1 MQAAKPR
8 KQETEK
14 QEIRFPPKT
23 KGKKKIRF
31 FKKRFINQ
39 MPQEEPVVQ
48 KKLKM
53 DRGVEAVCSIF
64 LRS

>member
-14 QEIRFPPKT
+14 QETRFPPKT

-31 FKKRFINQ
+31 FKKEIHQPNATGRACGTKEVKDGQ
-39 MPQEEPVVQ
+39 
-48 KKLKM
+48 
-53 DRGVEAVCSIF
+53 GS
-64 LRS
+64 